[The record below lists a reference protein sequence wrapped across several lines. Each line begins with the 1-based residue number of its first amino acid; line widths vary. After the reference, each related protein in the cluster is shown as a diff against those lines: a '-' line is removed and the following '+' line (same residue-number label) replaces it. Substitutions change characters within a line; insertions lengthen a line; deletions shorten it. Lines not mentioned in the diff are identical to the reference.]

1 MSSIM
6 TKKFWGY
13 AGERA
18 IKTFAQTLVAF
29 AGVDAMT
36 GNTISFVT
44 IDLVNALA
52 VAATAA
58 IVSVLTSVVNQK

>member
-6 TKKFWGY
+6 TKKFWEY

-36 GNTISFVT
+36 GNTISLVT

>member
-1 MSSIM
+1 M
-6 TKKFWGY
+6 TKKFWEY

-36 GNTISFVT
+36 GNTISLVT